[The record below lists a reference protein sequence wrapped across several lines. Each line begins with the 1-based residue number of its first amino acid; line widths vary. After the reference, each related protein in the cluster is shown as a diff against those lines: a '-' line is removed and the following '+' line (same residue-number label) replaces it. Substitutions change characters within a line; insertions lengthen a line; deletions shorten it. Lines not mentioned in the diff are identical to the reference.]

1 MRKLFTV
8 SLYVH
13 SLRFNHRITARKL
26 VRKATIAPYIQ
37 PITMQSKIVTSLKM
51 LCMAVL
57 LHQPVCAYAELHGTI
72 TGTTNY
78 VWRMYSKSNNE
89 PAIQANLDY
98 QHSSGLYL
106 GTSVSSFNIGPSE
119 VEIPG
124 VPNPFS
130 DSAKIEMTP
139 YIGFSYK
146 LADDWRVDAQYSRY
160 IYDGKIYGV
169 DGDYNEFYV
178 FLHYKDLLT
187 AQFSYVDDFYG
198 IAQTDIFKF
207 FGEGQDANSF
217 FYELTG
223 RYPITDYLEF
233 SSTYGYAQTQGILGA
248 DYQYWN
254 VGLTGRYK
262 FIALDLRY
270 YDAMEVNPSD
280 ELVLQDHPHTLT
292 ESVVFSISAG
302 F

>member
-1 MRKLFTV
+1 
-8 SLYVH
+8 
-13 SLRFNHRITARKL
+13 
-26 VRKATIAPYIQ
+26 
-37 PITMQSKIVTSLKM
+37 
-51 LCMAVL
+51 
-57 LHQPVCAYAELHGTI
+57 
-72 TGTTNY
+72 
-78 VWRMYSKSNNE
+78 MYSKSNNE

-106 GTSVSSFNIGPSE
+106 GTSVSSFNIGKSE
-119 VEIPG
+119 LDEIPEFPL
-124 VPNPFS
+124 VFQ
-130 DSAKIEMTP
+130 DQARVEVVP

-146 LADDWRVDAQYSRY
+146 LAEDWRVDAQYSRY
-160 IYDGKIYGV
+160 FFDGKIYDAG
-169 DGDYNEFYV
+169 GDYNEFYV
-178 FLHYKDLLT
+178 FLHYKELLT
-187 AQFSYVDDFYG
+187 AQFSYIDDFYG
-198 IAQTDIFKF
+198 ITQTDAFKL
-207 FGEGQDANSF
+207 FGEGHDTDSF

-233 SSTYGYAQTQGILGA
+233 SSAYGYAQTQGILGA

-270 YDAMEVNPSD
+270 YDAMEVNPSE